1 MSVREIA
8 IDGEEWVAWP
18 SGCGA
23 YGTGALGLGNVEAIH
38 FAHSSAPTV
47 AVLEALLAA
56 NTFYQLFD
64 DELIRIFREA
74 RRVVDP
80 AELGD
85 KGATRRPR
93 SLQ

>member
-1 MSVREIA
+1 MNVREIA
-8 IDGEEWVAWP
+8 IDGEEWVVWP
-18 SGCGA
+18 SGGGA

-38 FAHSSAPTV
+38 FAHASAPAV
-47 AVLEALLAA
+47 PVLEALLAA
-56 NTFYQLFD
+56 HTFYELFD
-64 DELIRIFREA
+64 DELIAIFRQA

-85 KGATRRPR
+85 RGATRRPR